1 MLMNKFTLTNKRILI
16 GVIVI
21 CIVAV
26 SGITL
31 WLNTKPVAQA
41 AVINPHPGL
50 VGWWRFDEGTGTTAG
65 DSSGNGNNGT
75 IYGATYT
82 AGKYGQ
88 ALSFDGTSSYV
99 AVPDSSSLQ
108 ITGAITLMA
117 WVKTN
122 DLNKQAV
129 ITKSGGYLLYVG
141 TGGDGAVYGYLY
153 GTTSGW
159 LGGSTDVADGLWHL
173 IALTYDPNAGAN
185 NFKLYVD
192 GALNAQY
199 TVTGSISPSTNRIGI
214 GDRPDVGYRDFFSGT
229 IDEARV
235 YNRVLSASEI
245 QADFQGGPNNSINLV
260 AKVPQGTTQVIT
272 TLSWQGTGSINVTIV
287 SPSQTYTESMLSE
300 YQKTTYSTSG
310 GLTSMLNIKR
320 LSVSVNALSSD
331 QSWNVELTLAN
342 VGAYQITV
350 EVQK

>member
-1 MLMNKFTLTNKRILI
+1 MNKLTLTKKRMLI
-16 GVIVI
+16 SVIVI
-21 CIVAV
+21 CIVAI
-26 SGITL
+26 SGLTL
-31 WLNTKPVAQA
+31 WLNTKTVAQA

-50 VGWWRFDEGTGTTAG
+50 IGWWSFNEGSGTIAG
-65 DSSGNGNNGT
+65 DSSGYGNNGT
-75 IYGATYT
+75 VYGATWT
-82 AGKYGQ
+82 TGKYGT
-88 ALSFDGTSSYV
+88 ALSFNGLSNYV
-99 AVPDSSSLQ
+99 AVPNSQSLQ

-117 WVKTN
+117 WVKTS
-122 DLNKQAV
+122 DSNKQAV
-129 ITKSGGYLLYVG
+129 ITESGGYLLYVG

-153 GTTSGW
+153 GTTSSW
-159 LGGSTDVADGLWHL
+159 IGGTTNIADGLWHL

-199 TVTGSISPSTNRIGI
+199 TVTGSISASTNRIGI
-214 GDRPDVGYRDFFSGT
+214 GDRPDVGYRDFFNGT

-235 YNRVLSASEI
+235 YNRALSASEI
-245 QADFQGGPNNSINLV
+245 QADFQGGPNNSVNIL

-272 TLSWQGTGSINVTIV
+272 TLSWQGTGNINVTII
-287 SPSQTYTESMLSE
+287 SPSQTYTESMLPE

-320 LSVSVNALSSD
+320 LSVTVNALSSN
-331 QSWNVELTLAN
+331 QNWNITLTLTNAN
-342 VGAYQITV
+342 AYQISV